1 MIIYEATKSLFLSD
15 ADKDLIADKI
25 ETEYFNKT
33 GANVPEN
40 EFRSWKNSMIY
51 MSRVLSD
58 DAIPGDAGIAIE
70 YKLPYTS
77 KRIDFIISGKTEDE
91 LNSAIIIELKQW
103 ESMEAVA
110 DKDGV
115 VRTFLG
121 GGIRETTHPS
131 YQAWSYAAHI
141 EDYNAAVQD
150 RNVKIKPCAYLHNY
164 QMRSP
169 DPITNK
175 CYNFYLEKAP
185 VFASGDAEALR
196 SFIKRYVKK
205 GDAGQ
210 TLYIIENG
218 KIRPSKS
225 LQDALANMLK
235 GSKEFVL
242 IDDQKL
248 VYETAIKMAKQSVSD
263 LKTRVLVVR
272 GGPGTGKSVLAINLL
287 VELSKQGLVCQYA
300 TKNAAPR
307 NVFIKKLEKQISK
320 GRLFGLFKSSGSY
333 VSAKRGE
340 IDVLIADEAH
350 RLNEKSGLFRNQG
363 ENQIKEIIRA
373 SKFSVFFIDES
384 QRVDIN
390 DIGTLEEI
398 SRHINEAEAE
408 TELMDLPSQ
417 FRCNGSD
424 GYMAWVD
431 DLLGIRETANA
442 DSIGLDYD
450 IKVFDSLAE
459 MRDKIFELNEK
470 SNKARLLAGYCWNWK
485 SEGKN
490 DPNVFDIEIPD
501 QSFAMSWNLG
511 NSATWAIDPDSVN
524 QVGCIHTSQG
534 LEFEYVGVIFGKD
547 LRYENGKIMTDF
559 TRRASTDKSL
569 FGIKAMHRSDPQK
582 ALKIADEIIKNTYRT
597 LMTRGMKGCYI
608 YCEDKAL
615 AEHMKRKIALTSKT
629 V

>member
-1 MIIYEATKSLFLSD
+1 MIIYEATKSLFLND

-25 ETEYFNKT
+25 QTKYFNKT
-33 GANVPEN
+33 GANVSEN
-40 EFRSWKNSMIY
+40 EFRSWRNSMIY

-58 DAIPGDAGIAIE
+58 DSIPNDAGIAIE

-77 KRIDFIISGKTEDE
+77 KRVDFIISGKTESDV
-91 LNSAIIIELKQW
+91 NSAVIIELKQW
-103 ESMEAVA
+103 ESLEAIQG
-110 DKDGV
+110 KDGIV
-115 VRTFLG
+115 KTFLG
-121 GGIRETTHPS
+121 GSVRETTHPS
-131 YQAWSYAAHI
+131 YQAWSYAVHI

-150 RNVKIKPCAYLHNY
+150 RNLKIKPCAYLHNY
-164 QMRSP
+164 QMRNP
-169 DPITNK
+169 DPIASK
-175 CYNFYLEKAP
+175 CYEFYLEKAP
-185 VFASGDAEALR
+185 VFASGDTDALR

-205 GDAGQ
+205 GDSGE
-210 TLYIIENG
+210 TIYIIEGG

-225 LQDALANMLK
+225 LQDALSNMLK

-248 VYETAIKMAKQSVSD
+248 VYETAIQMAKQSYAD
-263 LKTRVLVVR
+263 LKKRVLVVR

-287 VELSKQGLVCQYA
+287 VELSKHGMVCQYA

-320 GRLFGLFKSSGSY
+320 GRLSGLFKGSGSY
-333 VSAKRGE
+333 ISAKRGE

-363 ENQIKEIIRA
+363 ENQIKEIIQA

-398 SRHINEAEAE
+398 TKRINETGAE
-408 TELMDLPSQ
+408 TALMELPSQ

-450 IKVFDSLAE
+450 IKVFDNLAE
-459 MRDKIFELNEK
+459 MRDKIFELNK
-470 SNKARLLAGYCWNWK
+470 TSNKARLLAGYCWNWK
-485 SEGKN
+485 NEGKN

-534 LEFEYVGVIFGKD
+534 LEFEYVGVIFGND
-547 LRYENGKIMTDF
+547 LRYENGSIVTDF
-559 TRRASTDKSL
+559 NKRANTDNSL
-569 FGIKAMHRSDPQK
+569 KGIKKLYKSDPQK
-582 ALKIADEIIKNTYRT
+582 ALKTADEIIKNTYRT
-597 LMTRGMKGCYI
+597 LMSRGMKGCYI
-608 YCEDKAL
+608 YCVDKAL
-615 AEHMKRKIALTSKT
+615 AKYIKRKIALSAKT
-629 V
+629 D